1 MCLWEMTGWLDW
13 NMEDIDDAGMVGE
26 RYNGEDLEGQNLVFW
41 EPLQVSEDEGVI

>member
-1 MCLWEMTGWLDW
+1 MTGWLDW